1 MMKKLWLFLLACVFG
16 LSLLAFAACTGE
28 TTYNTAYEQESGG
41 TPGASSE
48 QISLDGVLNESV
60 YGGVRWVRNYAID
73 PKELANDL
81 DKTKTVAASAAQL
94 NMTAFFRSS
103 GMYAAIDVNNEAGEA
118 AYVNGERD
126 EALNSGVEL
135 LFKNYRVKL
144 SPAGGYAWEKKQSG
158 AWEAY
163 TEETHAVLGAQAKTA
178 PLNDAGNTGYTL
190 EFFVPAA
197 ALEAMGYDAEELAQG
212 GDTLQ
217 LDAVLVTSYGTDAT
231 AAARWQMS
239 SLLAWEDFIEFDAN
253 GADVYDVV
261 VETTGEKGGSMVAE
275 AALRDYAVPYEDTT
289 ILLKTEEGYRLKS
302 FTVNGSAYGVEYIQ
316 GGLEKGYVVLPTNMV
331 DEDLHIAA
339 EFEKNLP
346 AAFEADV
353 ETMRFGGLVSVDE
366 KTVTFESAG
375 QRYTFGIENGK
386 IAGRLPYGVYNA
398 EVSGGLYDPM
408 KVTFDAEGMSRLRFT
423 YRAFSSDKFGD
434 AHGGYHDY
442 SRVNR
447 ENGVIENIDGN
458 SFLPVTNEAFG
469 DSAFTATFRYSQM
482 TKDSRLGIR
491 YIWNEKTNTKNMRDA
506 FIAEMHLQGGALKA
520 GWADYEDNWNNY
532 NVAYA
537 STQKYTL
544 PDSFQAAFM
553 DGDGVSLTVVRTGA
567 TFALYAAIA
576 GNEDSLVY
584 VSSFTLD
591 NDTLENEDGH
601 WAVFIWDTA
610 NGAEVPVA
618 LEEDAAAWQQR
629 TYSVTDATE
638 DANGSVSFGDAIAVG
653 SPVTFTFDMSEQYA
667 LLSFTINGEEYRSQV
682 QENKLTLTNVVP
694 LGMTVKAVFG
704 IENYTVNVDLSQ
716 AAGRAEQSDLTV
728 VFTSASAGSV
738 YARHDG
744 EGVWK
749 ASLTPGI
756 VYDYAVYAFGSFEV
770 KRGTANVTD
779 GGNLPVSIT
788 EGDFDFTISDT
799 QTEGSVDLFGELG
812 LPGSFVYTGFYGLEG
827 AEIENVSRFAAETR
841 FHFAD
846 GSTMEVQFVRWDATY
861 EFKFM
866 LNDQNVGVNFM
877 LTSERAPSVHR
888 RVLQDDGVWFT
899 LSVEGGVASVWA
911 KDASDSWVQLKT
923 WEQDLTW
930 SGVPANTP
938 IVRVE
943 FRRRYDGTGGHYAV
957 LNDGLL
963 QLGTHEVTLD

>member
-1 MMKKLWLFLLACVFG
+1 MMKKVWLIFLTCVFG
-16 LSLLAFAACTGE
+16 LCLLAFAACSGE

-41 TPGASSE
+41 TPGASAE

-60 YGGVRWVRNYAID
+60 YGGVRWLRNYVID
-73 PKELANDL
+73 PEELANDL

-94 NMTAFFRSS
+94 DVTAFFRQS
-103 GMYAAIDVNNEAGEA
+103 GMYVAVDVNNEAGEA
-118 AYVNGERD
+118 AYVNSGRD
-126 EALNSGVEL
+126 ESLNSGAEL

-144 SPAGGYAWEKKQSG
+144 SPSGSYAWEKKQG
-158 AWEAY
+158 GEWQAY

-178 PLNDAGNTGYTL
+178 PLNEAGNTGYTM

-217 LDAVLVTSYGTDAT
+217 MDVALVTSYGMDAA

-239 SLLAWEDFIEFDAN
+239 SLLSWDDFIEFGAN

-261 VETTGEKGGSMVAE
+261 VETTGKKGGSLVAE
-275 AALRDYAVPYEDTT
+275 AALRDYAVPYNDTT
-289 ILLKTEEGYRLKS
+289 ILIKTEDGYRLKS
-302 FTVNGSAYGVEYIQ
+302 FTVNGEAYDVEYIQ
-316 GGLEKGYVVLPTNMV
+316 GGMEKGYVTLLTDAV
-331 DEDLHIAA
+331 DDDLHIAA
-339 EFEKNLP
+339 EFEENFP

-353 ETMRFGGLVSVDE
+353 ETMRFGSLIPVEEG
-366 KTVTFESAG
+366 TVTFESAG

-386 IAGRLPYGVYNA
+386 IAGRLPYGVYDA

-408 KVTFDAEGMSRLRFT
+408 QVTFGSDGMDRLRFT
-423 YRAFSSDKFGD
+423 YRAFASDKFGD

-447 ENGVIENIDGN
+447 ANGVIKNIDGN

-469 DSAFTATFRYSQM
+469 NSAFTATFRYSQM

-491 YIWNEKTNTKNMRDA
+491 YIWDEKTNEKDMRNA
-506 FIAEMHLQGGALKA
+506 FIAEMNLQGGALKA
-520 GWADYEDNWNNY
+520 GWADYTDNWNNY

-537 STQKYTL
+537 SAQKYTL
-544 PDSFQAAFM
+544 PESFRAAFM
-553 DGDGVSLTVVRTGA
+553 EGDGVSLTLVRTGA
-567 TFALYAAIA
+567 TFALYAAVA
-576 GNEDSLVY
+576 GDEESIVY
-584 VSSFTLD
+584 VSSFTLG
-591 NDTLENEDGH
+591 NDTLANMNGH

-618 LEEDAAAWQQR
+618 LDEDASAWQQR
-629 TYSVTDATE
+629 TYSVTDTTD
-638 DANGSVSFGDAIAVG
+638 DANGSVSFGDATAVG
-653 SPVTFTFDMSEQYA
+653 EPVTFTFDMSEQYA

-694 LGMTVKAVFG
+694 LGMTVHAVFG

-716 AAGRAEQSDLTV
+716 AAGRVEQSDLTI
-728 VFTSASAGSV
+728 VFTSAPASSV

-744 EGVWK
+744 NGVWK
-749 ASLTPGI
+749 ASLTAGST
-756 VYDYAVYAFGSFEV
+756 YDYAVYAFGGFALDE
-770 KRGTANVTD
+770 GTVTVTD
-779 GGNLPVSIT
+779 GSTLNVAVKEEDLDLAI
-788 EGDFDFTISDT
+788 GDV
-799 QTEGSVDLFGELG
+799 QTDGAKDLFGELG
-812 LPGSFVYTGFYGLEG
+812 LPGSFVYSGYYGLEG
-827 AEIENVSRFAAETR
+827 DEIENVSRFAAETR

-846 GSTMEVQFVRWDATY
+846 GSTMEVQFVRWDNTY

-866 LNDQNVGVNFM
+866 LNDQNVGVSFM
-877 LTSERAPSVHR
+877 LTSERAPSVYE

-899 LSVEGGVASVWA
+899 LSVEGGVATVWA
-911 KDASDSWVQLKT
+911 KDANNDWVQLKT
-923 WEQDLTW
+923 WEQELTW

-957 LNDGLL
+957 LKDGLL
-963 QLGTHEVTLD
+963 QLGTSQTTLT